1 MESWHVF
8 LVDDEKDI
16 REVVQEYLE
25 AFGHRVDA
33 LASGKEALDRL
44 AEQRRPYDIALIDWK
59 MPGIPGSAVIQDL
72 ARRAP
77 EVPILVSTGLVEHVS
92 LPLVPSPLGIIR
104 KPFSLREL
112 VREMRRMLDNQ
123 PNRPS

>member
-1 MESWHVF
+1 MESWYVF

-25 AFGHRVDA
+25 GLGHRVDA

-44 AEQRRPYDIALIDWK
+44 SERKRPYDVALIDWK
-59 MPGIPGSAVIQDL
+59 MPGISGSAVIQDL
-72 ARRAP
+72 ARRSP
-77 EVPILVSTGLVEHVS
+77 EVPIIVATGLVEHVS
-92 LPLVPSPLGIIR
+92 LPLVPSPLSIIR

-112 VREMRRMLDNQ
+112 VREMGRMLAN
-123 PNRPS
+123 PSAPRP